1 MSSFES
7 DRREFTRVRVSVPV
21 RYKFLHHEMEHPDL
35 DHIWEGST
43 SNLSGSG
50 LLMKIKVPHMDW
62 VTLLLTGKM
71 KVGVNLILPTYE
83 LPVKALCRVSWM
95 ESMNPSTQKLN
106 MGLVFREIGSQAK
119 DEIVQYIIKTQM
131 PG

>member
-1 MSSFES
+1 MSSFEA

-21 RYKFLHHEMEHPDL
+21 RYKFLYDEIEHPDL
-35 DHIWEGST
+35 DRIWEGAT

-50 LLMKIKVPHMDW
+50 LLLRVRVPEMDW

-71 KVGVNLILPTYE
+71 KVGINLILPTYE

-95 ESMNPSTQKLN
+95 ESMNPATQT
-106 MGLVFREIGSQAK
+106 MFIGLSFREIGQQAK
-119 DEIVQYIIKTQM
+119 DEIVQYIVKTQM

>member
-1 MSSFES
+1 MASFES

-21 RYKFLHHEMEHPDL
+21 RYKFLHSEIEHPDL
-35 DHIWEGST
+35 EKIWEGST

-50 LLMKIKVPHMDW
+50 LLMKVRVPHLDW

-95 ESMNPSTQKLN
+95 ESMDPATQK
-106 MGLVFREIGSQAK
+106 MYIGLTFREIGREAQ

-131 PG
+131 PA